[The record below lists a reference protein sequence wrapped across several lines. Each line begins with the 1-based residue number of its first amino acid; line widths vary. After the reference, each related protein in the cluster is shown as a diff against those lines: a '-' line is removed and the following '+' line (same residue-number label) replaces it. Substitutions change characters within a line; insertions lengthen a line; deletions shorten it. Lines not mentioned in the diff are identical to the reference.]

1 MAASAQQPP
10 QLVEQRAWLT
20 PTEGVGLFMACA
32 VLFIGASGPLASKG
46 PWGFLALDVLAFA
59 LPPIVL
65 ARLHGAPRE
74 ILRLAPPSARVWA
87 GAGLVG
93 ASMWAVVAF
102 LVLPIG
108 ERLMPAPPQ
117 VTQEL
122 QQAVMPTGTAFWVV
136 LVTSAIGPG
145 LCEEL
150 LCRGGLAPALER
162 GIGRLPAIAI
172 SAMLFAL
179 LHLSPYRLLPTFAI
193 GLVLGTLALRSRSTL
208 AAMLAHALS
217 NAAILGIEV
226 APEATRHWLEGR
238 TTWLGVAA
246 LVPLGAGLA
255 LARKAD

>member
-1 MAASAQQPP
+1 MSEPTDRP
-10 QLVEQRAWLT
+10 KLVEQRAWLT
-20 PTEGVGLFMACA
+20 PVEGVGLFMACA

-74 ILRLAPPSARVWA
+74 ILRLAPPPARVWA
-87 GAGLVG
+87 GALLTG

-102 LVLPIG
+102 LVLPLG

-117 VTQEL
+117 VSEEL
-122 QQAVMPTGTAFWVV
+122 KQAVMPDGTAFWVV

-150 LCRGGLAPALER
+150 LCRGALAPALER
-162 GIGRLPAIAI
+162 GLGRIPAIAI
-172 SAMLFAL
+172 SAAMFAML
-179 LHLSPYRLLPTFAI
+179 HMSPYRLLPTFTI
-193 GLVLGTLALRSRSTL
+193 GLLLATLALRSRSTL
-208 AAMLAHALS
+208 AAMLAHAVS
-217 NAAILGIEV
+217 NAAILAIGV
-226 APEATRHWLEGR
+226 ASPSVTAWLEGR
-238 TTWLGVAA
+238 TTWIGWVA
-246 LVPLGAGLA
+246 LVPSIGGIV